1 MENLRKKFSGLVC
14 FRIVSAVSALFSQYN
29 RFLDCEKM
37 RKGRNWTKMD
47 EIWLAARVCVGLA
60 ARALVLCHTGP
71 TNERVERQARGLN
84 FPERGGGR
92 RS

>member
-1 MENLRKKFSGLVC
+1 MFSLFLHC
-14 FRIVSAVSALFSQYN
+14 FRNIIDFWIAK
-29 RFLDCEKM
+29 RC
-37 RKGRNWTKMD
+37 GRGEMD
-47 EIWLAARVCVGLA
+47 ENWLAARVGVGLA

-84 FPERGGGR
+84 SPERGGGR